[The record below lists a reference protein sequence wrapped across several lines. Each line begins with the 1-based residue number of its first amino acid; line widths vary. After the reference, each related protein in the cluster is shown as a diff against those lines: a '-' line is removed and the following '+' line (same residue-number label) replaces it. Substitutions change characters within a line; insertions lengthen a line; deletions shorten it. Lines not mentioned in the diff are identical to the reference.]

1 MSGPSSYR
9 MGWILAIFDL
19 PVTASDQRRDATKF
33 RNWLL
38 DDGYLMVQ
46 YSVYVRPC
54 VTYEHLEKHTTRV
67 KSAAPRTGFIKIL
80 FFTDKQW
87 ELSVNIVGHNAEL
100 GKREPT
106 PEMPEQILFW

>member
-1 MSGPSSYR
+1 MSKQSSYR

-19 PVTASDQRRDATKF
+19 PVATPDQRRDAARF

-54 VTYEHLEKHTTRV
+54 VTYEHLEKHSARA
-67 KSAAPRTGFIKIL
+67 KSSAPRTGFVKIL

-87 ELSVNIVGHNAEL
+87 ELSINIVGHHADL
-100 GKREPT
+100 GSREPA